1 MSLIKMYLMEQ
12 NARLTALTVSEKT
25 KQEVGVKILL
35 LRLHQKEKTPQQ
47 KQLLI

>member
-1 MSLIKMYLMEQ
+1 MEQ

-25 KQEVGVKILL
+25 KREVGVKILL

-47 KQLLI
+47 K

>member
-1 MSLIKMYLMEQ
+1 MEQ
-12 NARLTALTVSEKT
+12 NARFTALTVSEKN
-25 KQEVGVKILL
+25 QQGVGVKILL